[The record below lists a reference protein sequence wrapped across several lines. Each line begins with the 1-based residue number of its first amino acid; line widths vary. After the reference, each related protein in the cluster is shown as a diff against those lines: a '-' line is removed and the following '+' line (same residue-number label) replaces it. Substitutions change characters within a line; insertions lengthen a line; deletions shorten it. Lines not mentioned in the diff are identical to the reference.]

1 MIAFDTTFLIDYLDA
16 EPATEV
22 FLQSHE
28 SKPFFTPSLSLFE
41 VYRGAARTG
50 GSETVDSLT
59 TKLDWIEPLPLT
71 HTTARE
77 AAVIEAELLD
87 DGEQVNLKDILI
99 AGVCRHHGARLVTR
113 DADFDRIDDLQTLSY

>member
-1 MIAFDTTFLIDYLDA
+1 MIAFDTTFLLDYLDA
-16 EPATEV
+16 VPATED
-22 FLQSHE
+22 FLQRHE

-41 VYRGAARTG
+41 VYRGAARAG

-59 TKLDWIEPLPLT
+59 GKLDWIEPLPLT

-87 DGEQVNLKDILI
+87 DGEQINLKDILI

-113 DADFDRIDDLQTLSY
+113 DTDFDRINDLQTLSY